1 MPPEPRAGKLLPPT
15 PIEPSHDVRRFDSGE
30 PAIDDFLKRSA
41 LRNHRERFSMVLVV
55 ADEAREVFG
64 YHALAHGAVSRS
76 VGLVRKERHGAPAE
90 IPAIV
95 LGRLGVD
102 RRVQGRGIGRDLLR
116 HAVETALLIAGTTVH
131 GTSLPFAVMAIRAL
145 DAERAAFYARH
156 GFRSFDRE
164 HPLDLVR
171 RIADLEADRQLAGR
185 MRAASEGE

>member
-1 MPPEPRAGKLLPPT
+1 L
-15 PIEPSHDVRRFDSGE
+15 HDVGRFDSRE
-30 PAIDDFLKRSA
+30 PTIDDFLKRNA
-41 LRNHRERFSMVLVV
+41 LRNHQERFSMVLVLT
-55 ADEAREVFG
+55 DEAREVFG
-64 YHALAHGAVSRS
+64 YYALAHGSVSRS
-76 VGLVRKERHGAPAE
+76 VGLHRRERHGAPAE

-102 RRVQGRGIGRDLLR
+102 RRVQGLGIGSDLLR

-145 DAERAAFYARH
+145 DAERGAFYARH

-171 RIADLEADRQLAGR
+171 RIADLEADRELAGR
-185 MRAASEGE
+185 TRAATEEE